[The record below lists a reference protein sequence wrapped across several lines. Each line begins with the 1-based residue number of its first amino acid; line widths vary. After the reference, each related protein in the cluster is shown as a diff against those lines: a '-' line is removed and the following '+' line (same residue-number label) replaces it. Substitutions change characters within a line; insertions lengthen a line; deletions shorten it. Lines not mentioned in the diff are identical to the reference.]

1 MTDAAAQ
8 GSAEARLRDALEAEL
23 SREVLPEAYAV
34 EARARELHGSAIGPV
49 LFYGSCQRAES
60 AEGVLDAYLL
70 STSNRKFHESHVNA
84 GLNWLVPP
92 TVYFYSLEHEGAPV
106 RAKVAAITSEQFALS
121 CRDETPSIS
130 IWARFCQPAVLLGPL
145 DDETM
150 AATVTML
157 ADAVKTA
164 ARWAAL
170 LGPEA
175 GTTRDFWVRLFQS
188 TYGAELRPERS
199 DRAALIYETHA
210 ERYDKLLLDAWDAMG
225 IEYRREGERLH
236 VQVEASE
243 RADAKR
249 SWQRRAL
256 AGKGISLARIAKGT
270 LTFDGGV
277 DYLLW
282 KIERHS
288 GVKLKA
294 SEWQKRHP
302 FLASPMVI
310 AQIVRSGAVR

>member
-1 MTDAAAQ
+1 MTRAA
-8 GSAEARLRDALEAEL
+8 AEARLRGTLEAEL
-23 SREVLPEAYAV
+23 SRKVLPEAYAV

-70 STSNRKFHESHVNA
+70 STSNKEFHESAVSA

-106 RAKVAAITSEQFALS
+106 RAKVAAITSEQFGSS
-121 CRDETPSIS
+121 CRDETPSVS

-150 AATVTML
+150 SRTVTML

-164 ARWAAL
+164 ARWAAF

-175 GTTRDFWVRLFQS
+175 GTSRDFWVQLFLS

-210 ERYDKLLLDAWDAMG
+210 ERYDQLLLDAWGAMG
-225 IEYRREGERLH
+225 IPHRAEGEVLR
-236 VQVEASE
+236 VQLDAGE
-243 RADAKR
+243 RADAR
-249 SWQRRAL
+249 RRWRRRAL
-256 AGKGISLARIAKGT
+256 AGKGINLARIAKGT

-288 GVKLKA
+288 GVNL
-294 SEWQKRHP
+294 EVTDWQKRHP
-302 FLASPMVI
+302 FLASPVVL
-310 AQIVRSGAVR
+310 AKLVRSGAIR